1 MNIFFGILSKVQS
14 NFFVQTMIK
23 NFDKVSVDLVF
34 RNFLEGTLTHSYYRP
49 VADPQGGAGA
59 GVVGRV
65 GAGYTDFCSQ
75 SKLFRFRAVFSK
87 I

>member
-1 MNIFFGILSKVQS
+1 MVAYEHFFCHIVKVQS
-14 NFFVQTMIK
+14 NFLVQTMIE

-34 RNFLEGTLTHSYYRP
+34 RNFLERTLTHSYYRP
-49 VADPQGGAGA
+49 VADPQRGGAA
-59 GVVGRV
+59 G